1 MMSLS
6 LLRYVGD
13 RILREVTEMLAGVHT
28 LSTVH
33 MLVASS
39 VGVGTVKNKCF
50 NLTPIA
56 RMARELRSEGD
67 SRELPWKTR

>member
-1 MMSLS
+1 
-6 LLRYVGD
+6 
-13 RILREVTEMLAGVHT
+13 
-28 LSTVH
+28 